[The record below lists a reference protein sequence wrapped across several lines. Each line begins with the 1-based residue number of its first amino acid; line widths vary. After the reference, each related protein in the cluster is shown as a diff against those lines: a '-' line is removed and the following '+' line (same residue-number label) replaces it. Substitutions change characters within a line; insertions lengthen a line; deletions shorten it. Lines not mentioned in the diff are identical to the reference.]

1 MKPRLALPKSQFCP
15 LNFPQSILV
24 KKDLMQN
31 AQTGQIIQEQEKAI
45 CYLFNLG
52 LENR

>member
-1 MKPRLALPKSQFCP
+1 MESSHALTESQFCP

-31 AQTGQIIQEQEKAI
+31 AQTGQIIQEQEKVI
-45 CYLFNLG
+45 CYLCL
-52 LENR
+52 L